1 MNDFITNF
9 AEIFDETP
17 LNLFDAKTNFK
28 DLGEWSSLHGLATI
42 NMVELKYNVQL
53 KASDLVKANTIQD
66 LIDLIY
72 SRK

>member
-9 AEIFDETP
+9 ADIFDETP
-17 LNLFDAKTNFK
+17 LNLFNTNTNFK

-53 KASDLVKANTIQD
+53 KASDIVQANTIQD
-66 LIDLIY
+66 LIDLIC
-72 SRK
+72 SKK